1 MTQTHAPP
9 TSSQNRK
16 RILDTIIDVVEHYAQ
31 GAVPTVSNVGPP
43 VGMNLKWVFDYYEFQ
58 IRTDA

>member
-1 MTQTHAPP
+1 
-9 TSSQNRK
+9 
-16 RILDTIIDVVEHYAQ
+16 LDTIIDVVEHYAQ

-43 VGMNLKWVFDYYEFQ
+43 VGMNLEWVFDYYEFQ